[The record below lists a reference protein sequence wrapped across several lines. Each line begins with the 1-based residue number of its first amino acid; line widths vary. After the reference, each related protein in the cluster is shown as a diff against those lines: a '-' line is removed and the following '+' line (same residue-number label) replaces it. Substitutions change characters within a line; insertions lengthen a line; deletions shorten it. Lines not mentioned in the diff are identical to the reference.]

1 MTEQPGPRDTGS
13 TGTTGTTGST
23 GTTGT
28 TIVLGHVVTPTS
40 QTSSQTP
47 GPTHLDIPDGAVA
60 YAGGTIQA
68 VGAADDVRA
77 SYPDAYLV
85 VLDAHAD
92 ANSAVLKRR
101 ADNAVN
107 TGELLFAL
115 MILGDERAV
124 TRTVVAGD
132 G

>member
-1 MTEQPGPRDTGS
+1 MPDAPYRRPAAGSWTSAETEEKRSRFIACAAQVTGEDATRDFLAS
-13 TGTTGTTGST
+13 
-23 GTTGT
+23 
-28 TIVLGHVVTPTS
+28 
-40 QTSSQTP
+40 
-47 GPTHLDIPDGAVA
+47 
-60 YAGGTIQA
+60 
-68 VGAADDVRA
+68 VRA
-77 SYPDAYLV
+77 SYPDADLV